1 MGPVDS
7 VLKRP
12 SETFQKDI
20 SLSGDSQTSMCQESL
35 EDIVKMR
42 ILIKSGV
49 RSTLTFLT
57 SLQGMLMLQVHRLH
71 LEDQE

>member
-7 VLKRP
+7 VLKMP

-20 SLSGDSQTSMCQESL
+20 SLSGDSQILVHQESL

-49 RSTLTFLT
+49 RSTLAFLA
-57 SLQGMLMLQVHRLH
+57 SLQGMLMLQIHRLH